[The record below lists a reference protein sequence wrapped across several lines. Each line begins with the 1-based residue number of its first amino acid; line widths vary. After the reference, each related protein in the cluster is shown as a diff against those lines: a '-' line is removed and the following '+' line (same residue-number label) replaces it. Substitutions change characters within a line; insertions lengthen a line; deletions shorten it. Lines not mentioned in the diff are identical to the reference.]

1 MPDTQYKEVL
11 ISVLAC
17 MALFL
22 VVGTIILLFVFKYQ
36 QRRRLQQLRVL
47 ELEQQFREQSL
58 RSQIEIQ
65 EQTFQ
70 AISQEIHDN
79 VGQVLSLAK
88 VQVNIIRENQQ
99 YNAGIL
105 DALRDNIGKAMADL
119 RDLSHSLSSENV
131 RNRSIHEAIGEA
143 ADRINKTGLIQA
155 FVIVEG
161 NYREMQTQKKLIVY
175 RVVQES
181 LQNCLKHA
189 AATQINILCKYQAE
203 NMVINILDN
212 GIGFDPEAAITS
224 GHGQGLNNIRRRIH
238 LTGGNH
244 TIQSILQKGTEIT
257 LTIPYE

>member
-17 MALFL
+17 MVLFL
-22 VVGTIILLFVFKYQ
+22 VLASIILLFVFKYQ
-36 QRRRLQQLRVL
+36 QRRRVQQMQVL
-47 ELEQQFREQSL
+47 ELQQQFKEQSL

-88 VQVNIIRENQQ
+88 VQINIIRESKLYQPDL
-99 YNAGIL
+99 L
-105 DALRDNIGKAMADL
+105 DDLNDNLRKAMSDL
-119 RDLSHSLSSENV
+119 RDLSSSLNSERL
-131 RNRSIHEAIGEA
+131 RNRIIHEAIMDEA
-143 ADRINKTGLIQA
+143 ERINRTGLIQA
-155 FVIVEG
+155 TVDVEG
-161 NYREMQTQKKLIVY
+161 IFKDMHPQKKLILY
-175 RVVQES
+175 RIVQES

-189 AATQINILCKYQAE
+189 VATQINIVCQYRSEDMIIQ
-203 NMVINILDN
+203 IDDN
-212 GIGFDPEAAITS
+212 GIGFDPEAVIAT
-224 GHGQGLNNIRRRIH
+224 GKGQGLINMRTRVH

-244 TIQSILQKGTEIT
+244 IIKSVLQKGTQIT